1 MDAFNPIRVV
11 HWGMGPVGLA
21 AAQLVSR
28 RAGMTSVGV
37 IDEGSPLVGKDLG
50 DLFGFGERTGV
61 VVNGDPEAVLAR
73 VRPDVTLICAGPQFD
88 LVAPKV
94 LQAMEAGSNVICL
107 AEEMIYPWARRADL
121 AEKLDE
127 LAHAHGVTV
136 LGTGVNP
143 GFVLD
148 TLVITLSGCCFD
160 IERIRA
166 SRMTDLSTMDA
177 GTLKTLGIGL
187 SPSKYVDGLE
197 RGTLVTPV
205 GLEQSIHLIADAIG
219 WTLDDVTES
228 RQPIIAQNRR
238 DTPNLKVEPGQ
249 VAGCLYTAIGY
260 VEGRPRILL
269 ENPQQVVPTAELVE
283 VGDLIEI
290 EGEPTLRMNLESS
303 IPADKGAAALA
314 VNMIPLVLE
323 SGPGLKTM
331 VEMPVPRAVL
341 GDLREMMTHRGPTVE
356 ENLASGWYDP
366 PLGGVGESDSKPQHA

>member
-1 MDAFNPIRVV
+1 MDAFKPIRVV
-11 HWGMGPVGLA
+11 HWGLGPVGLA
-21 AAQLVSR
+21 IAQLVSR
-28 RAGMTSVGV
+28 RTGMTTVGV
-37 IDEGSPLVGKDLG
+37 IAEDSPLVGKDLG

-73 VRPDVTLICAGPQFD
+73 ARPDITMISCGSLFD
-88 LVAPKV
+88 LVAPKA

-107 AEEMIYPWARRADL
+107 AEEMTYPWARRADL

-148 TLVITLSGCCFD
+148 TLVIALSGCCFD

-166 SRMTDLSTMDA
+166 SRIADLSALDA
-177 GTLKTLGIGL
+177 GTLKTRGIGL
-187 SPSKYVDGLE
+187 SPSNYVDGLE
-197 RGTLVTPV
+197 RGTLVSPV

-238 DTPNLKVEPGQ
+238 ETADLKVEPGQ

-269 ENPQQVVPTAELVE
+269 ENPQQVVPEAEIVE
-283 VGDLIEI
+283 RGDLIEI
-290 EGEPTLRMNLESS
+290 EGEPSIRLNLETS
-303 IPADKGAAALA
+303 IPPDKGAAALA
-314 VNMIPLVLE
+314 VNMIPMVLQ

-331 VEMPVPRAVL
+331 TEMPVPRAVL

-356 ENLASGWYDP
+356 EDLALGWHDP
-366 PLGGVGESDSKPQHA
+366 GMGGVSEGEYKQ